1 MDSNKLP
8 SCCDLSPYL
17 TFLKVEGEGVFRFL
31 NNLTTNDVLGLA
43 NYQGQVNL
51 LVDRQAKIKFIF
63 WNYKVD
69 DGLLVLIEKNSS
81 GDLMRFLK
89 ENVFLEKITISPLSD
104 FIPLALFN
112 PADLKKLIDNY
123 EESELESIKTDQLLK
138 KKAAFV
144 IKTNFTFY
152 NDFIVLIKKDNF
164 SAINP
169 VKETDFFDSLVFEKS
184 KWLRL
189 EDMDNHPSILET
201 HFYEQAVSFEKGC
214 YPGQEVITKFRSK
227 KRKLFKKIV
236 MLSLTRE
243 SLSPL
248 PQKKAIQYDEKK
260 ILAIFK
266 VKNSP
271 TFKKTFMLASINRHY
286 LNDSN
291 EVSLKGDK
299 QKIEVLSLPIKKTS
313 EFEEHYDLGLKH
325 FHENRITEAKTNFEK
340 AIFLKKDYEMA
351 LEGLALCEEKLK
363 NFPRAIEIN
372 KNIAQKN
379 PSAIMPHTNLSR
391 LYMLSGLINEA
402 EEENKKA
409 TVLMFKQSSL
419 KKTTDDLEKEK
430 SKVSA
435 KTNRQIAFYKKI
447 LLEEPNDDIAHFQ
460 LGKIHYESQEY
471 EKARK
476 YFEKVIVINEKYS
489 LAYYYLGTIFIELG
503 NKRLAKNFLNQG
515 VAVAKE
521 NGDFA
526 PLRKIENEL
535 KGMQ

>member
-1 MDSNKLP
+1 M
-8 SCCDLSPYL
+8 
-17 TFLKVEGEGVFRFL
+17 
-31 NNLTTNDVLGLA
+31 
-43 NYQGQVNL
+43 NL

-63 WNYKVD
+63 WNYKID
-69 DGLLVLIEKNSS
+69 DSLLILIEKKSLS
-81 GDLMRFLK
+81 QLIQFLK
-89 ENVFLEKITISPLSD
+89 ENIFLEKITISALSD
-104 FIPLALFN
+104 FIPLAIFN
-112 PADLKKLIDNY
+112 PADLKKLIDDHKEN
-123 EESELESIKTDQLLK
+123 ELGSMKTNQLLK

-152 NDFIVLIKKDNF
+152 NDFIVLIKKDDF
-164 SAINP
+164 SEINP
-169 VKETDFFDSLVFEKS
+169 VKATDFFDALVFEKS

-189 EDMDNHPSILET
+189 EDMDDHPSILET
-201 HFYEQAVSFEKGC
+201 HFYEQAVSFKKGC
-214 YPGQEVITKFRSK
+214 YPGQEVITKFRTK
-227 KRKLFKKIV
+227 KRNLFKKIV
-236 MLSLTRE
+236 MLSLKRGN
-243 SLSPL
+243 LSPL
-248 PQKKAIQYDEKK
+248 PQKKAIKYDKKK

-291 EVSLKGDK
+291 SVLLKGNK
-299 QKIEVLSLPIKKTS
+299 EKVEILSLPIKKTS

-325 FHENRITEAKTNFEK
+325 FHENRITDAKANFEK

-363 NFPRAIEIN
+363 NFPKAIEIN
-372 KNIAQKN
+372 KKIAHKN

-419 KKTTDDLEKEK
+419 KKTTNGLEKEK
-430 SKVSA
+430 SKAITKSDA
-435 KTNRQIAFYKKI
+435 KNNAKNNAKITRQIAFYKKI

-503 NKRLAKNFLNQG
+503 NKHLAKNFLNQG

-521 NGDFA
+521 NGDFT
-526 PLRKIENEL
+526 PLKKIENEL
-535 KGMQ
+535 KGIK